1 MSNNFSTPPNP
12 MDMRNL
18 ILAVIICSAVLFG
31 WNFFYQQPRIL
42 AQQAAEKARV
52 EQLAKSTAVSG
63 DVIARGDVV
72 LPGEKASIGQSVA
85 ASDEISSLPRER
97 ILASTPRVKV
107 SSDALHGSINL
118 AGLRFDDL
126 TLARHRTTVEKDS
139 PEVVLLSPAQTL
151 NRYFL
156 QVGWL
161 APQGESIRL
170 PDRNSLWQADAD
182 MLTPATPVNL
192 KWDNGQG
199 VVFHVQVG
207 LDEDYLFTLRQ
218 RIENNTGAAISVM
231 PYALAN
237 HALPPGEHFANIVHQ
252 GPIGS
257 LDDEL
262 VEVNYA
268 DLEKAGK
275 ETFAGVKG
283 WVGSADKYWLT
294 AFIPPQTEAFT
305 TNYQFLTPQGN
316 KRTQVDY
323 LGTAQTIQPGQASDY
338 TLHIF
343 AGAKELDVL
352 DRYSEQLNLPLF
364 DRALDFGVLYFLTRP
379 IFETLDYFFGL
390 LGNFGLAILLLV
402 VCLKLLLYPLS
413 NKSYRSM
420 AQMRAL
426 QPKIEAIR
434 TEHGEDKARAQQ
446 EIMKLWQKEKVNPLS
461 GCLPLLI
468 QIPIFFALYKVLNV
482 SIEMRHQPF
491 YGWVHDLSAPDMTN
505 IFTLFGLVEWPHP
518 AILHL
523 GAWPIIMA
531 ITMYFQQKM
540 NPPPSD
546 PIQAKVIG
554 LLPWIFLVLF
564 ASFPAGLLIYW
575 AWNNVLSIGQQ
586 YIINRSYEKH
596 KVKKA
601 ASAVTLEGG
610 APAKKRK

>member
-1 MSNNFSTPPNP
+1 

-18 ILAVIICSAVLFG
+18 ILAVILCSGLLFI
-31 WNFFYQQPRIL
+31 WQVFYQQPRIL
-42 AQQAAEKARV
+42 AQQAAEKARI
-52 EQLAKSTAVSG
+52 EQLTKANAVSG
-63 DVIARGDVV
+63 DAIARGDVV
-72 LPGEKASIGQSVA
+72 LPGEKATIGQSVA
-85 ASDEISSLPRER
+85 ASDDISDLPRER
-97 ILASTPRVKV
+97 ILAASPRVKIG
-107 SSDALHGSINL
+107 SDALHGSINL
-118 AGLRFDDL
+118 TGLRFDDL

-161 APQGESIRL
+161 APQDDKTRL
-170 PDRNSLWQADAD
+170 PDRNTLWTADSDTLA
-182 MLTPATPVNL
+182 PGKPVNL

-199 VVFHVQVG
+199 VVFHVEIG
-207 LDEDYLFTLRQ
+207 LDKDYLFTLRQ
-218 RIENNTGAAISVM
+218 RIQNDTGAAISVL

-237 HALPPGEHFANIVHQ
+237 HALPAGEHFANIVHQ
-252 GPIGS
+252 GPIGA

-262 VEVNYA
+262 VEVGYEDLKKA
-268 DLEKAGK
+268 DK

-305 TNYQFLTPQGN
+305 TNFQFLSPQGN
-316 KRTQVDY
+316 DRTQVDY
-323 LGTAQTIQPGQASDY
+323 LGAAQTIQPGQSSDY

-352 DRYSEQLNLPLF
+352 DHYSEQLGLPLF

-402 VCLKLLLYPLS
+402 VCLKLVLYPLS

-420 AQMRAL
+420 AQMRTL

-434 TEHGEDKARAQQ
+434 KEHGEDKARAQQ
-446 EIMKLWQKEKVNPLS
+446 EIMKLWQAEKVNPLS

-491 YGWVHDLSAPDMTN
+491 YGWVHDLSAPDWTN
-505 IFTLFGLVEWPHP
+505 IFTLFGLVDWPYP
-518 AILHL
+518 AFLHL

-575 AWNNVLSIGQQ
+575 AWNNTLSIGQQ

-601 ASAVTLEGG
+601 SREATLEGG
-610 APAKKRK
+610 APAKRK